1 MKIHKIFFDKHN
13 LTIDKIHYIVYNIGE
28 VIFMALV
35 EKIRILLVKRGN
47 ISEAELARRMGISP
61 QNLHNKM
68 KRDNFTEN
76 DLAEIAKALDCSVS
90 VNFTMN
96 DTGETL

>member
-1 MKIHKIFFDKHN
+1 
-13 LTIDKIHYIVYNIGE
+13 
-28 VIFMALV
+28 MALA

-47 ISEAELARRMGISP
+47 ISEAELARRMEISP

-76 DLAEIAKALDCSVS
+76 DLAEIAKALGASFEPCAFVFPDG
-90 VNFTMN
+90 MKI
-96 DTGETL
+96 